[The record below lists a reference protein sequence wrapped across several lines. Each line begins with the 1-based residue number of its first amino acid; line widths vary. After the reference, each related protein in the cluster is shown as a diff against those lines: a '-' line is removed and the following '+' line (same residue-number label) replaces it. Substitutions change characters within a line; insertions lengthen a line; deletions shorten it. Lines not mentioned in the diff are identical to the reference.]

1 MSGRRRAGGWWQR
14 GGHRLESIE
23 ESARR
28 FELPT
33 RSLEGHRTV
42 GQDVL
47 VVRRSCNFESLVVL
61 RSWDRKRLQLG
72 DGGVGGVPLSRGAD
86 DRFPWFFG
94 FPGCA
99 ADHNRGNW
107 RQGDGWVNRSFK
119 PVRNLIGSFFFD
131 QLRIVLQSV
140 LWSREINDL
149 VWEREL
155 KVLNRRTKV

>member
-1 MSGRRRAGGWWQR
+1 MTSRMVGRWWQR

-33 RSLEGHRTV
+33 RRLEGHRTV

-47 VVRRSCNFESLVVL
+47 VVLRSCNFESLVVL

-72 DGGVGGVPLSRGAD
+72 DGGVGGVPLARGAD
-86 DRFPWFFG
+86 DGFPWFFG

-119 PVRNLIGSFFFD
+119 PMIGSFFCG

-149 VWEREL
+149 VWEL